1 MNEAPQV
8 PVTILFVCL
17 GNICRSPTAEAVF
30 RRRVEEAGLDG
41 RIRIDSAGTG
51 DWHIGH
57 APDPRAREAAAARGY
72 PMDDLRARQVS
83 VDDFYRFDFILAM
96 DDANLTDLRDL
107 DPGDGRATLM
117 RFLDVLEGGPGEVPD
132 PYYGGEDGFGRVL
145 DLVERA
151 SDRWLARFTEPT
163 GPAS

>member
-57 APDPRAREAAAARGY
+57 APDSRARAAAAARGY
-72 PMDDLRARQVS
+72 PMDDLRARQVNT
-83 VDDFYRFDFILAM
+83 DDFYRFDFILAM

-117 RFLDVLEGGPGEVPD
+117 RFLDVLEDGPSEVPD

-151 SDRWLARFTEPT
+151 SDRWLSRLTEPT
-163 GPAS
+163 GSAS

>member
-1 MNEAPQV
+1 MNEAPQA
-8 PVTILFVCL
+8 PVTVLFVCL

-30 RRRVEEAGLDG
+30 RQRLRAEGLEG

-57 APDPRAREAAAARGY
+57 APDPRTRAAAAARGY

-83 VDDFYRFDFILAM
+83 VADFHRFDVILAM
-96 DDANLTDLRDL
+96 DDANLAALRDL

-117 RFLDVLEGGPGEVPD
+117 RFLDVLEDGPGEVPD
-132 PYYGGEDGFGRVL
+132 PYYGGEDGFARVL

-151 SDRWLARFTEPT
+151 SDHWLRRLVEAA
-163 GPAS
+163 GPGS